1 MCYWNVFFRSIF
13 STLRKNYKF
22 LLSHTK
28 CTQEETTTTTTTPT
42 TTPTPTTTTTPTT
55 MGVASLRK
63 IIDFLQLG
71 FEKKEIFFD
80 EFN

>member
-1 MCYWNVFFRSIF
+1 
-13 STLRKNYKF
+13 
-22 LLSHTK
+22 LSHTK
-28 CTQEETTTTTTTPT
+28 CTQEETTTTTQ
-42 TTPTPTTTTTPTT
+42 TTTTTTT